1 MAQTNA
7 PHPSPSESM
16 KMKTEDIVFGL
27 IAVAAIIALIMYMN

>member
-16 KMKTEDIVFGL
+16 KMTTEDSVFGL